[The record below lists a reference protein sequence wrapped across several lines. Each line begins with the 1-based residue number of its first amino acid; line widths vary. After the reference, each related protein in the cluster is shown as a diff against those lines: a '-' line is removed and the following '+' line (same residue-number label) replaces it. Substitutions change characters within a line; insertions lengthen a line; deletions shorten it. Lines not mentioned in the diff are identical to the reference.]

1 MNTDELST
9 KQETEALNKHNV
21 VRSAVEISERMKANA
36 EEIMKWRE
44 DIKKERAKHIEI
56 RDVGYIDHCR
66 ERIVDGQA
74 ENNALRWVL
83 GLD

>member
-9 KQETEALNKHNV
+9 KNETEALNKHRV
-21 VRSAVEISERMKANA
+21 VRSAGEISERMKANV

-44 DIKKERAKHIEI
+44 DIKKEKAKHIEI

-83 GLD
+83 GID